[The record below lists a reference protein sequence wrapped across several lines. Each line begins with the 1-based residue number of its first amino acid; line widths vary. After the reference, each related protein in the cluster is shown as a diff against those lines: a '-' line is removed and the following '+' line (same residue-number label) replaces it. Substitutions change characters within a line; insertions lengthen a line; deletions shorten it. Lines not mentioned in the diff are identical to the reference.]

1 MQQYQNTLIYAQ
13 FTGSKIHGY
22 GVYWGRP
29 VVSFWSCKLAKCLV
43 IYGQK
48 ALWVSYSQLD
58 VLYTCLRDLQIAM
71 HKDLET
77 EVAIPIRLNRYT
89 ERKTI
94 CRVDGDRK
102 NKKKNCIK

>member
-1 MQQYQNTLIYAQ
+1 MSVLFAARC
-13 FTGSKIHGY
+13 FIHVPRY
-22 GVYWGRP
+22 L
-29 VVSFWSCKLAKCLV
+29 K
-43 IYGQK
+43 
-48 ALWVSYSQLD
+48 
-58 VLYTCLRDLQIAM
+58 RDLQIGM